1 MKARVDKKLLIE
13 EIYFRGK
20 KMFFTKETLDSNI
33 IGASLNELQFLLKI
47 LSDEAE
53 TRTISRRARYQR
65 VAGFPIPKSFDNY
78 DFSAIE
84 FPKKLSK
91 EKMLSLDFIKKKEVL
106 LMFGICGSGKTH
118 ALIALGIMACNQDLK
133 VKFYTVSQLVMQLKK
148 AKLEGTLDKFYKILE
163 KQDLLCLDEFGYIPM
178 DLEGGQLLFQ
188 VIASAYE
195 RQALILTTNLPFTSW
210 GPLFADEQL
219 AAAII
224 DRLIHYG
231 HLIKTG
237 ENDWRLTHSLM
248 VD

>member
-1 MKARVDKKLLIE
+1 MKARINKKLLIE
-13 EIYFRGK
+13 EIYIRGK
-20 KMFFTKETLDSNI
+20 KMFFTKETLDKNI
-33 IGASLNELQFLLKI
+33 IGASLNELQFLQKI
-47 LSDEAE
+47 LDDEAA

-65 VAGFPIPKSFDNY
+65 IAGFPIPKSFENY

-91 EKMLSLDFIKKKEVL
+91 DKMLSLDFIRNKEVL

-118 ALIALGIMACNQDLK
+118 ALIALGIMACNQDFK
-133 VKFYTVSQLVMQLKK
+133 VKFFTVSQLVMQLKK
-148 AKLEGTLDKFYKILE
+148 AKLEGTLEKFYKILE

-231 HLIKTG
+231 HLVKTG
-237 ENDWRLTHSLM
+237 ENDWRLSHSLM